1 MGRIITVANQKGGV
15 GKTTTAVNL
24 GASLAAAERRVLLV
38 DMDPQGNATSGIG
51 LAKQEVSLGTYEL
64 LLGAVPAAAAV
75 QPTELSHLFVIP
87 ATRDLAGATVELV
100 GLEQREFRLREALGQ
115 VIDDY
120 DYILIDCPP
129 SLELLTV
136 NALVAAHSVLVPLQC
151 EYYAL
156 EGISDLMNTLELVRA
171 SLNPALAVEG
181 ILLTMYDA
189 RNNLA
194 HQVKDEVS
202 RYFKEQVFE
211 VIVPRNVRL
220 SEAPSFGKPILLYDV
235 ASRGSQAYLG
245 LAEAII
251 ARDTATATASDT
263 LSETDTRS
271 PAGAVS

>member
-1 MGRIITVANQKGGV
+1 MGRIIAVANQKGGV

-38 DMDPQGNATSGIG
+38 DMDPQGNATSGLG
-51 LAKQEVSLGTYEL
+51 LDKQEVERGTYEV
-64 LLGAVPAAAAV
+64 LLGAIDPAEAV

-100 GLEQREFRLREALGQ
+100 EMEQREYRLQQALAA
-115 VIDDY
+115 VVDDY
-120 DYILIDCPP
+120 DYLLIDCPP
-129 SLELLTV
+129 SLELLTL

-156 EGISDLMNTLELVRA
+156 EGISDLMNTLELVR
-171 SLNPALAVEG
+171 SGLNPGLAVEG
-181 ILLTMYDA
+181 ILLTMFDK

-194 HQVKDEVS
+194 HQVREEVS
-202 RYFKEQVFE
+202 RYFQEQVFE

-235 ASRGSQAYLG
+235 ESKGSQAYLG

-251 ARDTATATASDT
+251 DRDTPPAPT
-263 LSETDTRS
+263 LGS
-271 PAGAVS
+271 AGAQP